1 MIILPI
7 VMLDIYVYGMVNNM
21 EMTWEECQKQYN
33 KLCWKLAN
41 KYKNSKLEP
50 DERYNLAL
58 FGLWKAYQSYD
69 EERGASFMTYANN
82 VIYQVFN
89 LEYRDNNAK
98 KRQHDV
104 HLDINH
110 TDDDGNR
117 FEEILEDKNEFGY
130 AHRERIYEY
139 LCEFEKVADK
149 DGLMFIDKINGM
161 KISDILIKYD
171 YSTRSAYAHI
181 KRGREKFI
189 KYLERKD
196 VLL

>member
-1 MIILPI
+1 MF
-7 VMLDIYVYGMVNNM
+7 DIYACGMVNKM
-21 EMTWEECQKQYN
+21 EMTWEECQIKYN
-33 KLCWKLAN
+33 KLCWKMVN
-41 KYKNSKLEP
+41 KYKNLKLEP

-69 EERGASFMTYANN
+69 ENRGASFMTHATN

-89 LEYRDNNAK
+89 LAYRDSNAK
-98 KRQHDV
+98 KRQHEI

-110 TDDDGNR
+110 TDDSGNR
-117 FEEILEDKNEFGY
+117 FEEMLEDKNVFGH

-139 LCEFEKVADK
+139 LCEFEKIADN

-161 KISDILIKYD
+161 KIEDIRANYD
-171 YSTRSAYAHI
+171 YSIRSTYVHI

-189 KYLERKD
+189 KYLEEKD